1 MRSKESI
8 KAAAQQPHLRA
19 HKASTSARTLL
30 SSIPRFFIHP
40 PESLPDPRHHTKPD
54 TPIPTIDLADLHTDR
69 RSSVIINHGIPSV
82 TLDYTIAAVRAF
94 HEQPT
99 EVKARFY
106 RREMGTGVSY
116 ISNRRPGIEP
126 EEVEGDDVSGREGD
140 GGPLL
145 PVLPMTVGLTSHSDP
160 GVLAVVLQDRM
171 GGMQVKYGD
180 GWVDVKPIVSNGE
193 YRSVD
198 HRVLANSSREPR
210 VSIAMFFNVS
220 RKDDSYGPLPELV
233 SPEKPALYRQFTLSE
248 FMQRFFNK
256 RMMMASEHDPQI
268 EPFD

>member
-1 MRSKESI
+1 MELASEGLGLNPKRLKEMTCLEGRVM
-8 KAAAQQPHLRA
+8 AGHYYPYCPQP
-19 HKASTSARTLL
+19 
-30 SSIPRFFIHP
+30 
-40 PESLPDPRHHTKPD
+40 
-54 TPIPTIDLADLHTDR
+54 DL
-69 RSSVIINHGIPSV
+69 
-82 TLDYTIAAVRAF
+82 
-94 HEQPT
+94 
-99 EVKARFY
+99 
-106 RREMGTGVSY
+106 
-116 ISNRRPGIEP
+116 
-126 EEVEGDDVSGREGD
+126 
-140 GGPLL
+140 
-145 PVLPMTVGLTSHSDP
+145 TVGLTSHSDP

-180 GWVDVKPIVSNGE
+180 GWVDVKPVPGALVINVGDFLQIVSNGE

-268 EPFD
+268 DPFD